1 MNTRHDQSPAS
12 GRPGR
17 AGRRACRAALDRCA
31 LALWALLP
39 LAGGCDLGQRPGA
52 GSARGLIVIAVDGLR
67 ADHLSCLG
75 YDRQTT
81 PRLDRWAEEGVLFE
95 AAFSAAP
102 LRVPAHSA
110 LLSGSDPNLARR
122 EVPQWLEATLDQ
134 TWLLPARVPRLPLEL
149 AGLGFQTAAF
159 SAHPEFSRVFGLGVG
174 FQSFVTPWEED
185 GQIVPAERLLAL
197 AQQWIESQDP
207 AVDWFCYLELADLE
221 RALTRPEPAE
231 ATRFAPRPELGF
243 LPPIGTERPAL
254 FALPPERYD
263 GSLRTVGEFEARYDG
278 ALFELDQAI
287 GRWLDVLDAE
297 GRLER
302 TSLCV
307 VGSYGMQFGE
317 AGLFAD
323 HGRLSMADLRVPVL
337 LLPARELSLAR
348 RGRRAELFSA
358 MDLAPTLLGLFGA
371 AAPVGMLGA
380 DRLSADAAP
389 REHCFASCAI
399 QGGYAAISDSHC
411 LELVLGAAVATPTLR
426 RAWYGDLAEHL
437 GEGQERLYAWRE
449 TPFPPL
455 AGGPPPDPALAGP
468 LRSAATGYIEAVE
481 GLRVRYQ
488 EPLIRLG
495 FADRAA
501 LESTPP

>member
-1 MNTRHDQSPAS
+1 VL
-12 GRPGR
+12 
-17 AGRRACRAALDRCA
+17 RAASAAA
-31 LALWALLP
+31 LALLLP
-39 LAGGCDLGQRPGA
+39 LAAGCELGVRPSTGA
-52 GSARGLIVIAVDGLR
+52 GRGLVVIAVDGLR

-75 YDRQTT
+75 YDRMTT
-81 PRLDRWAEEGVLFE
+81 PRLDRWADDGVLFE

-134 TWLLPARVPRLPLEL
+134 TWLLPPRVPRLPLEL

-174 FQSFVTPWEED
+174 FQTFVTPWEQD
-185 GQIVPAERLLAL
+185 GQIVPAAQLLGL

-207 AVDWFCYLELADLE
+207 GADWFCYLELADLE

-231 ATRFAPRPELGF
+231 ETRFAPRPELGY
-243 LPPIGTERPAL
+243 LPPVGTERPAL
-254 FALPPERYD
+254 FALPPERFD

-287 GRWLDVLDAE
+287 GRWLDVLAAE

-302 TSLCV
+302 TSLCL

-317 AGLFAD
+317 AGLYAD
-323 HGRLSMADLRVPVL
+323 HGRLSMADLRIPVL
-337 LLPARELSLAR
+337 ILPAAELSLAR
-348 RGRRAELFSA
+348 RGRRPELFSA
-358 MDLAPTLLGLFGA
+358 IDLAPTLLGLYGA
-371 AAPVGMLGA
+371 PAPAGMIGA
-380 DRLSADAAP
+380 DRLAAAAAP
-389 REHCFASCAI
+389 REHCFSSCAI
-399 QGGYAAISDSHC
+399 QGGYAAISENHC
-411 LELVLGAAVATPTLR
+411 LELVLGAAVASPTLR
-426 RAWYGDLAEHL
+426 RAWYGDLAAHV
-437 GEGQERLYAWRE
+437 GEARERLYDWRA

-455 AGGPPPDPALAGP
+455 AGGPPPEPLLAEP
-468 LRSAATGYIEAVE
+468 LRAAAARYIDAVE
-481 GLRVRYQ
+481 QLRELYQ
-488 EPLIRLG
+488 EPLMRLG